1 MWICDWLLE
10 MRTTLWQELDNDLE
24 KLTTNISLGGFQR
37 DLACLR
43 QLCQHIPVSLY
54 IYFNIIIYKL
64 IIIFNNYHVLFS
76 LL

>member
-24 KLTTNISLGGFQR
+24 KLSANISLGGFQR

-54 IYFNIIIYKL
+54 IFFNIIIYKL
-64 IIIFNNYHVLFS
+64 TIIFNNCHVLFS

>member
-24 KLTTNISLGGFQR
+24 NSTANIPLGGFQR

-43 QLCQHIPVSLY
+43 QLCQHIPVSL
-54 IYFNIIIYKL
+54 
-64 IIIFNNYHVLFS
+64 LFPFFF
-76 LL
+76 